1 MCTVNTEYH
10 QLTGHLGPV
19 KTAGFGVPKKSSLPV
34 TKSRKPEGV
43 LAAEFVKVIVWR
55 QSELELDVVPSGLTQ
70 NLGW

>member
-1 MCTVNTEYH
+1 MCTVKLMYH

-19 KTAGFGVPKKSSLPV
+19 KTAGFGVLKKSSLPI
-34 TKSRKPEGV
+34 TNARKSLGT
-43 LAAEFVKVIVWR
+43 LAAVAVPVIGWR